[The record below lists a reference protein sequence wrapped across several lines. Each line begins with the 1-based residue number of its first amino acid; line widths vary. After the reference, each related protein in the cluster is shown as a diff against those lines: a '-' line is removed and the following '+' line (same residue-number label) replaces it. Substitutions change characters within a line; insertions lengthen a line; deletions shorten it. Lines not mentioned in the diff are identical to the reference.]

1 MNNAIYSELNDRD
14 GNKIK
19 RAIMKNMMRIL
30 TALLLI
36 SISAIAFA
44 ANEFD
49 PETDIMI
56 THFVNKGELKDGD
69 QFKVLLSL
77 EVPNDYHITDS
88 DLFYVDIESAPDYS
102 FTTKILTK
110 KIKHNE
116 LPTYKG
122 KVDILLDG
130 TYKITENE
138 NIVNFGYQ
146 ICSELGDESCF
157 MPVDKELKIDFSL
170 IDPDVFKGIEQINH
184 KGEAGEITE
193 QNSPET
199 SIFGALFGGDDE
211 MTIEEK
217 LAGIL
222 EGSQTWTLLVF
233 LIAFLG
239 GMLDSMTPCVYP
251 IIPVVISYMGAK
263 SGSKKSAGFFLS
275 LFFVIGLAITY
286 SIVGLLASFLGGMF
300 GVGDLAANPIV
311 RVGIAM
317 VFTVLALSMFGL
329 WDMNL
334 ISSNQQTKLMK
345 KGKESKGILGA
356 VLIGMVSGVV
366 AAPCVGPVLAV
377 LLM

>member
-1 MNNAIYSELNDRD
+1 MKN
-14 GNKIK
+14 
-19 RAIMKNMMRIL
+19 IMKIL
-30 TALLLI
+30 TVMLLMVV
-36 SISAIAFA
+36 SVVAFS

-49 PETDIMI
+49 PETDIKI
-56 THFVNKGELKDGD
+56 THFVDKGNLNDGE

-77 EVPNDYHITDS
+77 EVPDDYHITDS
-88 DLFYVDIESAPDYS
+88 DLFYVDTESAPDFSLTY
-102 FTTKILTK
+102 KIVSDK
-110 KIKHNE
+110 VMHHD
-116 LPTYKG
+116 LPVYKG
-122 KVDILLDG
+122 KVDVLLDG
-130 TYKITENE
+130 TYKDTTTENV
-138 NIVNFGYQ
+138 IYFGYQ
-146 ICSELGDESCF
+146 ICSELGDESCY

-170 IDPDVFKGIEQINH
+170 IAPDVFEGIDQIDH
-184 KGEAGEITE
+184 KEETGEITE
-193 QNSPET
+193 PDNPEV
-199 SIFGALFGGDDE
+199 SIMGALFGGDDE

-239 GMLDSMTPCVYP
+239 GILDSMTPCVYP

-275 LFFVIGLAITY
+275 LFFVVGLAITY
-286 SIVGLLASFLGGMF
+286 SIVGLLASFLGGVF

-334 ISSNQQTKLMK
+334 ISSDQQTKLMK